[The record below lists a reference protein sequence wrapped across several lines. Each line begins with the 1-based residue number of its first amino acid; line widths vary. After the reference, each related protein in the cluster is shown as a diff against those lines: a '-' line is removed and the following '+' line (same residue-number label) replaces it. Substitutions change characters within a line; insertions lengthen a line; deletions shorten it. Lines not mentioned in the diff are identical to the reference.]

1 MKGVMILEIK
11 NLHTNV
17 DIVTRSKGASVI
29 AKALY
34 NARDILRDERY
45 GKLEDYTKI
54 HDLVF
59 SKIFLPDHIPKN
71 FSNREY
77 IWNEVEKIEK
87 SKNFCDKTCGFR
99 THRKQD

>member
-1 MKGVMILEIK
+1 MEIK

-59 SKIFLPDHIPKN
+59 SKIFLPDHIPKI
-71 FSNREY
+71 FP
-77 IWNEVEKIEK
+77 IENIFGMK
-87 SKNFCDKTCGFR
+87 WKK
-99 THRKQD
+99 

>member
-1 MKGVMILEIK
+1 MEIK

-59 SKIFLPDHIPKN
+59 SKIFLPDHIPKI
-71 FSNREY
+71 FP
-77 IWNEVEKIEK
+77 IENIFGMK
-87 SKNFCDKTCGFR
+87 
-99 THRKQD
+99 